1 MKRKVLETLFRGK
14 VEAELWKLR
23 REFSC
28 LEPEEVFENANE
40 IDSKMKICGI
50 LLETVRELPEEV
62 LWAMLPLPDII
73 GSFYCKW
80 LETEKFR
87 MGQMREYLLAGLTG
101 QDGGYMIEER
111 SERGKN
117 VA

>member
-1 MKRKVLETLFRGK
+1 MKRKVLEALFRGK
-14 VEAELWKLR
+14 IEAELWKMR

-28 LEPEEVFENANE
+28 LEPEEIFESASE
-40 IDSKMKICGI
+40 IDSKIKIYGI

-73 GSFYCKW
+73 DSFYCTWMK
-80 LETEKFR
+80 TEKFR
-87 MGQMREYLLAGLTG
+87 IEQMKEYLLAGLIG
-101 QDGGYMIEER
+101 QDGGCMIEER
-111 SERGKN
+111 PERGKN